1 MPARMLIIEYES
13 RSMSMQYWLSF
24 WRVRW
29 KRTRQ
34 EEELEQNTSNPTFLN
49 TFPFW
54 PKWSTKQKL
63 APNMTKT
70 GISPTTLIYNAIFS
84 FLLTALFITLLPL
97 VCYHHSSSA
106 SDCWIQACSD
116 LLLAYTLCS
125 KCYKPTLDMG
135 VLYRYH
141 TLSSLHSLSQDEC
154 SKRTYFTTACVQVWY
169 DIAPLNHFQ
178 LPTKLKPWL
187 YQRVT
192 VHHHTM
198 YHT

>member
-1 MPARMLIIEYES
+1 M
-13 RSMSMQYWLSF
+13 
-24 WRVRW
+24 RW

-84 FLLTALFITLLPL
+84 FLLTALFITLLSL
-97 VCYHHSSSA
+97 VCYHHSSAA

-125 KCYKPTLDMG
+125 KCYKPTVQTWVYYIG
-135 VLYRYH
+135 NH
-141 TLSSLHSLSQDEC
+141 TLSLLHSLIARMSAVNVRISLLHVC
-154 SKRTYFTTACVQVWY
+154 KY
-169 DIAPLNHFQ
+169 DMILHLWITSSFPLNSSRGYTRGWQCITTPCTTPNYFH
-178 LPTKLKPWL
+178 TWL
-187 YQRVT
+187 SFLYYVLDHAWPQS
-192 VHHHTM
+192 TM
-198 YHT
+198 